1 MKIGLALGSGAS
13 RGWAHIGVIQTLE
26 ELGVEIDIIAGCSIG
41 SYVGAAYGSGK
52 LASLAEWVNSLT
64 EWQVLTLMGVGLHR
78 GGLVSGQKVFQ
89 ALQDN
94 FSFKTFEQ
102 LHKPLGIAATDLYS
116 GREVNFYHGTILDAV
131 RSSCAIPGLFPPVYH
146 NDRWL
151 VDGGIV
157 NPVPVN
163 LCRHLGADIVIA
175 VSLNADFRPQTAEVN
190 QQVHEK
196 NQQKTSDFFSK
207 SQAQIQQW
215 FKRDDSKDNR
225 AEDESVIEKVAKSE
239 ESEILV
245 ESTSANPA
253 TKKSN
258 APSMIGVMS
267 SSLDI
272 LQARVTRSRLA
283 GEPPDILIEP
293 QLQAFSMMEFYRA
306 EELIE
311 EGRNSV
317 IRIAEQIRYQLRLT

>member
-13 RGWAHIGVIQTLE
+13 RGWAHIGVIQALE
-26 ELGVEIDIIAGCSIG
+26 ELGVQIDVIAGCSIG
-41 SYVGAAYGSGK
+41 SYVGAAYASGK
-52 LASLAEWVNSLT
+52 LAPLTEWVNSLT
-64 EWQVLTLMGVGLHR
+64 EWQVLALMGVGLHR

-94 FSFKTFEQ
+94 FSFETFEQ
-102 LHKPLGIAATDLYS
+102 LHKPLGVVATDLYS
-116 GREVNFYHGTILDAV
+116 GREVNFYQGAIIDAV
-131 RSSCAIPGLFPPVYH
+131 RSSCAIPGLFPPVSH
-146 NDRWL
+146 QDSWL
-151 VDGGIV
+151 VDGGVV

-163 LCRHLGADIVIA
+163 LCRHMGADIVIA
-175 VSLNADFRPQTAEVN
+175 VSLNADFRPQAPEIN
-190 QQVHEK
+190 QQVHEQ
-196 NQQKTSDFFSK
+196 NQQKTNDFFSK

-215 FKRDDSKDNR
+215 FKSDGVKNKSDPDDDP
-225 AEDESVIEKVAKSE
+225 ELVAA
-239 ESEILV
+239 
-245 ESTSANPA
+245 STSTVIS
-253 TKKSN
+253 TKKSS

-272 LQARVTRSRLA
+272 LQARVARSRLA

-306 EELIE
+306 QELIE

-317 IRIAEQIRYQLRLT
+317 TRIAEQIRYQLRLS

>member
-13 RGWAHIGVIQTLE
+13 RGWAHIGVIQALE
-26 ELGVEIDIIAGCSIG
+26 ELDVQIDVIAGCSIG
-41 SYVGAAYGSGK
+41 SYVGAAYASDR
-52 LASLAEWVNSLT
+52 LAPLTEWVNSLT
-64 EWQVLTLMGVGLHR
+64 EWQVLALMGVGLHR

-94 FSFKTFEQ
+94 FCFETFEQ
-102 LHKPLGIAATDLYS
+102 LHKPLGVVATDLYR
-116 GREVNFYHGTILDAV
+116 GREVNFYQGAIVDAV

-151 VDGGIV
+151 VDGGVV

-163 LCRHLGADIVIA
+163 LCRHMGADIVIA
-175 VSLNADFRPQTAEVN
+175 VSLNADFSPQTAEIN
-190 QQVHEK
+190 QQVHEQ

-215 FKRDDSKDNR
+215 FKGNGEKD
-225 AEDESVIEKVAKSE
+225 K
-239 ESEILV
+239 
-245 ESTSANPA
+245 PA
-253 TKKSN
+253 TDENAEPEAESPPVVVAAKKST

-293 QLQAFSMMEFYRA
+293 QLQAFSMMEFYRGQ
-306 EELIE
+306 ELIK

-317 IRIAEQIRYQLRLT
+317 IRIAEQIRYQLRLN